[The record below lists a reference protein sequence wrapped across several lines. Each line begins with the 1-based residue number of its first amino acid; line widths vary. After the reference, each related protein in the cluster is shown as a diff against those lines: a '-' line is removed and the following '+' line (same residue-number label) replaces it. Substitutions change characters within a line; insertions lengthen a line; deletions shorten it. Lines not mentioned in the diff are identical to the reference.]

1 VSYAA
6 VWCCSP
12 LLCAL
17 ILLGLLAEIEKFMRH
32 AMRVIPRVDYHS
44 GRLNRGQGSGWL
56 LQGSASQD
64 LSVVRYNHDKR
75 FISDFSPDRIKY
87 WKSRAKDA
95 RINKPY
101 DLARGDKP
109 PFLLRHA
116 FEAYS
121 LKKQGYELKPSLRM
135 MKRTATSSW
144 SLSCCRL
151 ILKPRSRTQNQLSRR
166 SSASI
171 EHRWPVG

>member
-1 VSYAA
+1 
-6 VWCCSP
+6 
-12 LLCAL
+12 
-17 ILLGLLAEIEKFMRH
+17 M
-32 AMRVIPRVDYHS
+32 
-44 GRLNRGQGSGWL
+44 
-56 LQGSASQD
+56 
-64 LSVVRYNHDKR
+64 RYNRDKR
-75 FISDFSPDRIKY
+75 FISDFLPDRIKY
-87 WKSRAKDA
+87 WKSRAKDV
-95 RINKPY
+95 RINKLD

-109 PFLLRHA
+109 PFLRHA

-151 ILKPRSRTQNQLSRR
+151 TLKPRSTTQNQLSRR

-171 EHRWPVG
+171 EYRWPVG